1 MASENRIA
9 EMRKIRGLSQAKLA
23 KLLGVAQNTVSNW
36 ENGSREPDNETLK
49 KLAFHLGCTVDYL
62 LGANYLYGPAT
73 FSFIGPPR
81 PPRTKDEELTEFWDI
96 LSNNRDYLRRF
107 LGVVA
112 ATDPEGLALLLKK
125 ALEYTDEQKYTN
137 QDRTTE

>member
-36 ENGSREPDNETLK
+36 ENGSREPDNKTLK

-62 LGANYLYGPAT
+62 LGADYLYGPAT
-73 FSFIGPPR
+73 FSFIGPP
-81 PPRTKDEELTEFWDI
+81 PPPKTEEEKNAEFFEA
-96 LSNNRDYLRRF
+96 LSNNRELLRRF

-125 ALEYTDEQKYTN
+125 ALEYTDEQKGTN
-137 QDRTTE
+137 QDGTTE